1 MRYLIRC
8 GYQRIAM
15 LTNQPGP
22 GQPRVVGY
30 RAALAEHGRTATEGY
45 VQIGAF
51 TVEGGMAGMQQL
63 LQLTPRPDALFAAN
77 DLMAIGAMLA
87 CKANGLRVPTDL
99 AVMGFDDIPTDQIVS
114 PALTTVSQ
122 FQNKL
127 GGRSAELLFDRIEGN
142 APAWGRNVEM
152 PFAIVVR
159 ESA

>member
-1 MRYLIRC
+1 
-8 GYQRIAM
+8 
-15 LTNQPGP
+15 
-22 GQPRVVGY
+22 
-30 RAALAEHGRTATEGY
+30 
-45 VQIGAF
+45 
-51 TVEGGMAGMQQL
+51 
-63 LQLTPRPDALFAAN
+63 
-77 DLMAIGAMLA
+77 
-87 CKANGLRVPTDL
+87 
-99 AVMGFDDIPTDQIVS
+99 MGFDDIPTDQIVS